1 MKSSTL
7 IIGFLVFVILFL
19 MMRSS
24 RYETPEETAPTET
37 PTPTPTLTTGDKV
50 KDILQRINGLV
61 MPM

>member
-7 IIGFLVFVILFL
+7 IIGFLVFVIFCL

-24 RYETPEETAPTET
+24 MYETPEETEA
-37 PTPTPTLTTGDKV
+37 PTPTPTMTTGEKV
-50 KDILQRINGLV
+50 TDILQRINGLV